1 MPLWLLLV
9 ILTVLF
15 LFARWFVGVGI
26 GAPYLPLRRVFIE
39 DGLALAR
46 LSSTDVVVDLGS
58 GDGRLLEA
66 AAERGAHVI
75 GYELNPFLVWY
86 ARRRLRRFG
95 ERAIVYRRNMMQADL
110 TNVTVILLFQMT
122 HVMPELSRLFKERLT
137 KNARIVSF
145 VFELPGFSVEEE
157 RGVARLY
164 RAE

>member
-1 MPLWLLLV
+1 MPFWLLLV
-9 ILTVLF
+9 ILIALF

-26 GAPYLPLRRVFIE
+26 GAPYLPLRRAFIE

-66 AAERGAHVI
+66 AAERGARVI
-75 GYELNPFLVWY
+75 GYEINPFLVAYSRW
-86 ARRRLRRFG
+86 RLRRFG
-95 ERAIVYRRNMMQADL
+95 ERVTIERCNMLEANL
-110 TNVTVILLFQMT
+110 TGVTVVLLFQMG
-122 HVMPELSRLFKERLT
+122 HVMPKLSRMFKERLT
-137 KNARIVSF
+137 KDARIVSF

-164 RAE
+164 RVK